1 MITLRRRLVRAFT
14 LVSLPA
20 LLLLAGAVFGYAR
33 HTYLGLRQA
42 EVLRELDNNI
52 RQQYRTTG
60 TLKGLRPQEPPPEE
74 RNRAGDQRTPPPLSL
89 PPYLV
94 LDDRFRVLSGVTGY
108 SAGSPLPVSY
118 PTGSVLPVS
127 QRRNLREVRVDGQ
140 VVAYLSS
147 TGTPPPVDA
156 QSRDFLTRTALLL
169 LGTVI
174 FSSLLATGLGAALS
188 RQLLSPLSA
197 LQRGVRALTLGHASQ
212 PLPAGPPDELGEL
225 LVAFNTMTAELE
237 RRRVASRQFSADI
250 AHDLTTPLSVM
261 RATLEAML
269 EGTLPPTPARL
280 ARLHAQTGHLLHL
293 TGDLRLLSLA
303 DAGDL
308 TLDRREVDVA
318 ELLAEVAAAF
328 EDRAR
333 QAGVTLGVEVKPG
346 PLASLDPVRLTQVL
360 HNLVQNALNHTP
372 AGGMVTLAA
381 QAVPTP
387 AAAARWRLTVSDTGR
402 GIPPEQLERVFDRLH
417 QVEEARTS
425 PGSGLG
431 LSIARTLVEAHGGT
445 LVLESQVDMGTV
457 ATVLL

>member
-1 MITLRRRLVRAFT
+1 MTTLRRRLVRAFA

-52 RQQYRTTG
+52 RRQYRTTG
-60 TLKGLRPQEPPPEE
+60 TLDGLRPQEPPPEE
-74 RNRAGDQRTPPPLSL
+74 RNLAGSQRTPPPLSL

-94 LDDRFRVLSGVTGY
+94 LDDRFRVLSGVPG
-108 SAGSPLPVSY
+108 Y
-118 PTGSVLPVS
+118 PTGSVLPAA
-127 QRRNLREVRVDGQ
+127 QRGELREVRVGGQ
-140 VVAYLSS
+140 VVAHLFF
-147 TGTPPPVDA
+147 TGTPPPLDA
-156 QSRDFLTRTALLL
+156 QSRDFLTHTALLL
-169 LGTVI
+169 LGTVA
-174 FSSLLATGLGAALS
+174 FSGLLATGLGAALS
-188 RQLLSPLSA
+188 RQLLSPLRA
-197 LQRGVRALTLGHASQ
+197 LQRGVRALTLGHAAQ

-225 LVAFNTMTAELE
+225 LSAFNAMTAELE

-269 EGTLPPTPARL
+269 EGTLAPTPERL
-280 ARLHAQTGHLLHL
+280 VRLHTQTGHLLHL

-308 TLDRREVDVA
+308 ILDRREVDVA
-318 ELLAEVAAAF
+318 RLLAEVAAAF

-333 QAGVTLGVEVKPG
+333 QTGVTLGVQVTPG
-346 PLASLDPVRLTQVL
+346 PPALLDLVRLTQVL

-372 AGGMVTLAA
+372 AGGVVTLAA
-381 QAVPTP
+381 QAVPAP

-402 GIPPEQLERVFDRLH
+402 GIPPEHLARVFDRLH

-445 LVLESQVDMGTV
+445 LTLESRVGEGTV